1 MRKRLI
7 FLFTISIMISYLNFA
22 EPIISGFGLFY
33 KTSYEEGLK
42 QLKSDGFTIIEE
54 TVRRD
59 TNTDRKIIKVSSFE
73 YEGIPYLTG
82 TFSFDRNTDGKYYF
96 TLAEG
101 IADLDKI
108 EKDIEYTAKYNV
120 FLKMCNKKYSVS
132 EENYD
137 DLSLIGFKG
146 DNGGYILIAFSDHLL
161 IIYSPKE
168 PK

>member
-1 MRKRLI
+1 MKKKLL
-7 FLFTISIMISYLNFA
+7 LFIISIIISYSNFA

-73 YEGIPYLTG
+73 YDGIPYLNG
-82 TFSFDRNTDGKYYF
+82 TFSFDRNIDGKYYF
-96 TLAEG
+96 TVAEG
-101 IADLDKI
+101 TADLYKI

-120 FLKMCNKKYSVS
+120 FLRICNKKYSVS
-132 EENYD
+132 TENYD
-137 DLSLIGFKG
+137 DVSLIGYKG
-146 DNGGYILIAFSDHLL
+146 DNGGYILLAFSDHLL